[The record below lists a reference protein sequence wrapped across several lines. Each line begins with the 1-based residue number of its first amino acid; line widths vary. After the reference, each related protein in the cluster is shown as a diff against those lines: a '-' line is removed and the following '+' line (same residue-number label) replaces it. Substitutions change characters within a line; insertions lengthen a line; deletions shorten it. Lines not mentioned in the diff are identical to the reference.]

1 MGEDGGG
8 EALFIPSTFCSY
20 IVPIASFVALA
31 CTMSQRVA
39 RPVARYRPGQAP
51 AAAQDV
57 DSSDE
62 ETVPSSKPVERV
74 RLPSRV
80 TSAPKVAAAVP
91 VAPTAP
97 RPAAAPVDMD
107 EYGM

>member
-1 MGEDGGG
+1 
-8 EALFIPSTFCSY
+8 
-20 IVPIASFVALA
+20 
-31 CTMSQRVA
+31 MSQRVA